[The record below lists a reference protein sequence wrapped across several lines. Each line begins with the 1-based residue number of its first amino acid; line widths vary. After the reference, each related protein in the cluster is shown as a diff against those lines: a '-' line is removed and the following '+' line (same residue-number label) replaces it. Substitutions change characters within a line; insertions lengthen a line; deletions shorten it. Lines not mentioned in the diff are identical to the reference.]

1 MLPLA
6 PVLLQPH
13 PRPLTQRIL
22 KPKPA
27 DTGSVLIVEL
37 EAEEYAGSGLI
48 VELRAEEAAGSVFM
62 SVIEAEEEAG
72 SMIMAEFEAEA
83 KEEVESVLWST

>member
-1 MLPLA
+1 
-6 PVLLQPH
+6 
-13 PRPLTQRIL
+13 
-22 KPKPA
+22 
-27 DTGSVLIVEL
+27 
-37 EAEEYAGSGLI
+37 
-48 VELRAEEAAGSVFM
+48 M